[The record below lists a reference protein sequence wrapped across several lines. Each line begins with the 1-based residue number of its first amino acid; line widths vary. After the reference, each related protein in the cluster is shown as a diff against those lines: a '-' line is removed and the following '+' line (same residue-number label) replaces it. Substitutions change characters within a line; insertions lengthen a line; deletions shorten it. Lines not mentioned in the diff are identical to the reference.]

1 MAFFGLGERAFEGF
15 VAFFV
20 LGEGEVFE
28 GFMAFFGLR

>member
-20 LGEGEVFE
+20 LGERERFLR
-28 GFMAFFGLR
+28 GLWLSLV